1 MFLGRSSCFPAS
13 RSNIRPA
20 AVIGLVTLI
29 AAAGAFCAWG
39 DSVPTPSKKIIGATA
54 RVTEVNSGL
63 TFVGRVDTGAKSCS
77 LHVEKV
83 TIEGKESKRPR
94 NVGKNIRFLVMNNEG
109 KEQWLEGKIVNA
121 VRIKSSVFGDGEYDH
136 RYKVRLT
143 FEWNGFRKEVL
154 VTLNDRAN
162 MEYPLLIGR
171 NFLHGDF
178 LVDVEMTDDRP

>member
-13 RSNIRPA
+13 GSNIRPA

-29 AAAGAFCAWG
+29 AAAGVFCAWG

-54 RVTEVNSGL
+54 QITELSTGF
-63 TFVGRVDTGAKSCS
+63 TFHARVDTGAKSCS
-77 LHVEKV
+77 LHIEEF
-83 TIEGKESKRPR
+83 TIEDKARKRVG
-94 NVGKNIRFLVMNNEG
+94 NVGKNIRFLVLNDDG
-109 KEQWLEGKIVNA
+109 KQAWIEKKIAKA
-121 VRIKSSVFGDGEYDH
+121 VRIKSSVFDDGEYDH
-136 RYKVRLT
+136 RYKVPLT
-143 FEWNGFRKEVL
+143 LEWNGFRKEVL

-178 LVDVEMTDDRP
+178 LVDVEMTDEQ